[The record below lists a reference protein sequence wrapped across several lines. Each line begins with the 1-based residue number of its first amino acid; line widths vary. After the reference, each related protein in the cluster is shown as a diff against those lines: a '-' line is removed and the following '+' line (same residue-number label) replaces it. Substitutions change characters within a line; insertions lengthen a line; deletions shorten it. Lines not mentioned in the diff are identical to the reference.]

1 MFYRYH
7 LLTFLWA
14 LFILIICAIPGDRI
28 PKLSFLEWLKP
39 DKIVHLLVFAVL
51 CILVLRSFLNS
62 NLTGI
67 KKKNVV
73 LIAVLL
79 SVFYGALIEYLQYT
93 VFINRSGDVRD
104 AIANT
109 LGVLLGW
116 WIYNRYFE
124 GKKRKLN
131 S

>member
-7 LLTFLWA
+7 LLTFLWT

-51 CILVLRSFLNS
+51 CILVLRSLLNS